1 VGLLDGITRKAIMRV
16 ARDLGLEMRE
26 EPLTL
31 HDLYTSDECFA
42 TATRLEILP
51 IVSIDGRRV
60 GNGTTGPITAKIRRG
75 FMDFANREGTPI
87 Y

>member
-1 VGLLDGITRKAIMRV
+1 LEV
-16 ARDLGLEMRE
+16 AE

-42 TATRLEILP
+42 SATRLEILP
-51 IVSIDGRRV
+51 IVSIDGRQI
-60 GNGTTGPITAKIRRG
+60 GEGTRGPITAKIRQA
-75 FMDFANREGTPI
+75 FMDMVNREGIPI